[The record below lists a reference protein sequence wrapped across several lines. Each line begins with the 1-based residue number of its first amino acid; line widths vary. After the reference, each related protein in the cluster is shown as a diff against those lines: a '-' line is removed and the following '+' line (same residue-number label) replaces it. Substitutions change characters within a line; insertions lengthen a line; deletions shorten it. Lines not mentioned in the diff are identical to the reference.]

1 MTSIFENDSVR
12 TDALCLAITTLL
24 TIVNNFCGIMRPVA
38 SFRSNMI
45 ARKCNHM
52 SNFLHSRIWSQAV
65 GLC

>member
-1 MTSIFENDSVR
+1 
-12 TDALCLAITTLL
+12 LL